1 MLRGAL
7 FPWPLLGGNHEP
19 ATASDGRLPSRA
31 SRTSAYL
38 PDSPLVFGITSEIGP
53 LKRVLV
59 HRPGIELARLT
70 PENRERLLFD
80 DILWLDRAQEEHDR
94 MVELLRGAG
103 AEVLYLRDMLAETL
117 VDETVRGNLIDRV
130 VTPAVVGPRVS
141 EHLRSELRTC
151 EMERLL
157 DVLMGGVLRSEL
169 PDWGVDSL
177 FAGLMSDRHRA
188 VIHPL
193 PNLIFMRD
201 NAAWIDGGLMF
212 SILASPARRPESL
225 LMSAMYRNHPQFKDT
240 DRPIWYGDREYDT
253 FPGSIE
259 GGDVL
264 VIDERT
270 VLIGS
275 GERTAPAAVETVAER
290 LFEAGQAERVIV
302 ASFPRERSFMHLDTV
317 LTMVDV
323 DTLNVFPRVLEQME
337 VFILEPGMR
346 VRQAE
351 TVVRALEEALD
362 RSLRVVHTG
371 NDAIGSMREQ
381 WDDGNNT
388 LAVAPGKV
396 IAYARN
402 VETNRRLEKA
412 GIEVLELDASELCR
426 GRGGSRCLTQPIWRE
441 AVDW

>member
-1 MLRGAL
+1 M
-7 FPWPLLGGNHEP
+7 
-19 ATASDGRLPSRA
+19 
-31 SRTSAYL
+31 
-38 PDSPLVFGITSEIGP
+38 FGITSEIGR

-80 DILWLDRAQEEHDR
+80 DILWLERAQEEHDR
-94 MVELLRGAG
+94 MVELLEEAG

-117 VDETVRGNLIDRV
+117 LDDAVRGELIDKV

-141 EHLRSELRTC
+141 EHLRGELRTC
-151 EMERLL
+151 EVDRLL

-169 PDWGVDSL
+169 PDWGIDSL
-177 FAGLMSDRHRA
+177 FAGLVSDRHRA

-225 LMSAMYRNHPQFKDT
+225 LMSAVYRHHPDFVEAK
-240 DRPIWYGDREYDT
+240 PHFWYGDREYDT
-253 FPGSIE
+253 YPASIE
-259 GGDVL
+259 GGDVF
-264 VIDERT
+264 VIDDRT

-275 GERTAPAAVETVAER
+275 GERTAPAAIETIAER
-290 LFEAGQAERVIV
+290 LFEAGGVERVIT
-302 ASFPRERSFMHLDTV
+302 ATFPRQRSFMHLDTV

-323 DTLNVFPRVLEQME
+323 DVLNVFPDLLAQME
-337 VFILEPGMR
+337 VYVIEPGMR
-346 VRQAE
+346 VTEAE
-351 TVVRALEEALD
+351 SLVGALEQALD
-362 RSLRVVHTG
+362 RSMRLVHTG

-388 LAVAPGKV
+388 LAVAPGTV
-396 IAYARN
+396 ISYARN

-426 GRGGSRCLTQPIWRE
+426 GRGGSRCLTQPVLRE
-441 AVDW
+441 SVDW

>member
-1 MLRGAL
+1 M
-7 FPWPLLGGNHEP
+7 
-19 ATASDGRLPSRA
+19 
-31 SRTSAYL
+31 
-38 PDSPLVFGITSEIGP
+38 FGITSEIGQ

-70 PENRERLLFD
+70 PENKERLLFD
-80 DILWLDRAQEEHDR
+80 DILWLERAQEEHDR
-94 MVELLRGAG
+94 MVEMLEGAG

-117 VDETVRGNLIDRV
+117 EDDTVRSALVDRV

-141 EHLRSELRTC
+141 EHLRGELRTC

-169 PDWGVDSL
+169 PDWGIDSL
-177 FAGLMSDRHRA
+177 LAGLMSDRHHA

-201 NAAWIDGGLMF
+201 NAAWIDGGILF

-225 LMSAMYRNHPQFKDT
+225 LMSAVYRNHPDFTETK
-240 DRPIWYGDREYDT
+240 PEVWYGDREYDT
-253 FPGSIE
+253 YPASVE

-264 VIDERT
+264 VMDERT

-275 GERTAPAAVETVAER
+275 GERTAPAAIETIAER
-290 LFEAGQAERVIV
+290 LFQADRVDRVI
-302 ASFPRERSFMHLDTV
+302 AATFPRQRSFMHLDTV

-323 DTLNVFPRVLEQME
+323 DVLNVFPDLLDRME
-337 VFILEPGMR
+337 VHVIEPGMK
-346 VRQAE
+346 VTEAE
-351 TVVRALEEALD
+351 GLVGALEQALD
-362 RSLRVVHTG
+362 RSLQVVHTG
-371 NDAIGSMREQ
+371 DDAIGSLREQ

-388 LAVAPGKV
+388 LAVSPGKV

-426 GRGGSRCLTQPIWRE
+426 GRGGSRCLTQPILRGP
-441 AVDW
+441 VDW